1 MNRNSQQS
9 TRAWRVAS
17 GHAATTRAAVTVLE
31 AGGTAAD
38 AAVAAGLAATVAE
51 PMLCSLGGGLHA
63 LVAQRGRAPLALDGF
78 AHTPRQRRVDDLDF
92 YPITGNF
99 GTDVQE
105 FHVGMAAI
113 ATPGMLAAL
122 ISLHR
127 RYGRMP
133 LQQLVE
139 PAQALA
145 ADGVGLNDV
154 QHYTLRILEPI
165 VRATEASARLFGLA
179 AIDAPLPDVGSV
191 VRNSDL
197 AGFLEPLGHEGPDL
211 FYRGEA
217 ARRLAADSAERGGHL
232 GLADLA
238 GYRPRWRRPLTW
250 RYRHARLW
258 STPPPAFGGMMLA
271 LATHGLEQH
280 LPPHCTFGDDAHL
293 DALVRAMR
301 DSEDLRHQL
310 ERPDLLH
317 SGRALRTAFR
327 GLIDA
332 GPWVARGTTHLSI
345 DDGRGLA
352 VAMTLSNGEGCGY
365 VLPDSGIMLNNML
378 GEEDINRTGFHTWPL
393 NRRLASMMA
402 PTILQCGRRR
412 FLLGSGGSNRIR
424 TTLAQVICAL
434 VDFDMPLEAAIAAPR
449 LHFERDGAAMETP
462 PQTPPER
469 IGWLLSRFPEARRW
483 PQRNLYFGGVHAVG
497 PDGAVADIRR
507 GGCAT
512 SAELCAEW

>member
-139 PAQALA
+139 PARALA

-197 AGFLEPLGHEGPDL
+197 AGFLGPLIRLSAAAISAWRIWPAIGP
-211 FYRGEA
+211 A
-217 ARRLAADSAERGGHL
+217 
-232 GLADLA
+232 
-238 GYRPRWRRPLTW
+238 
-250 RYRHARLW
+250 
-258 STPPPAFGGMMLA
+258 
-271 LATHGLEQH
+271 
-280 LPPHCTFGDDAHL
+280 GDD
-293 DALVRAMR
+293 R
-301 DSEDLRHQL
+301 
-310 ERPDLLH
+310 
-317 SGRALRTAFR
+317 
-327 GLIDA
+327 
-332 GPWVARGTTHLSI
+332 
-345 DDGRGLA
+345 
-352 VAMTLSNGEGCGY
+352 
-365 VLPDSGIMLNNML
+365 
-378 GEEDINRTGFHTWPL
+378 
-393 NRRLASMMA
+393 
-402 PTILQCGRRR
+402 
-412 FLLGSGGSNRIR
+412 
-424 TTLAQVICAL
+424 
-434 VDFDMPLEAAIAAPR
+434 
-449 LHFERDGAAMETP
+449 
-462 PQTPPER
+462 
-469 IGWLLSRFPEARRW
+469 
-483 PQRNLYFGGVHAVG
+483 
-497 PDGAVADIRR
+497 
-507 GGCAT
+507 
-512 SAELCAEW
+512 